1 MSEIKTDKIKPV
13 DAGSTTTLGDSGDT
27 ISTSSGT
34 TLDIQGTYSGINT
47 INWDTTAKT
56 AAFTAETNRGYFV
69 DTSSAAITVTLPAS
83 PIAGSFIGIKD
94 YALTADTNNIIIN
107 GNGNKIQ
114 AATENASI
122 KTEGG
127 AVNLVY
133 VDSTQGW
140 LTFDAGQSSDVTA
153 IEFVAATG
161 GTVTTCGDFK
171 IHTFTGPGTFC
182 VSNAG
187 SAAGSNTIDYLVVAG
202 GGSGAGP
209 GGVTGG
215 GGAGGFRT
223 ASCSPV
229 TVQGYPVTIGAGGTV
244 APSNARGGSG
254 ASSVFNSTTSAGGGG
269 GGMNVPGATASTGG
283 SGGGGGGDNLNTTG
297 AAGNT
302 PPVTP
307 PQGNPG
313 GNGGGPN
320 LAAGGG
326 GGAGATGSNNSS
338 TNGGPG
344 GNGSPWPGNSTTYA
358 GGGGG
363 TGLSGGSN
371 GTGGTGGGGTGGT
384 SAGTANTGGGG
395 GGKRAGG
402 SGVVII
408 KYKFQ

>member
-182 VSNAG
+182 VSKY
-187 SAAGSNTIDYLVVAG
+187 D
-202 GGSGAGP
+202 
-209 GGVTGG
+209 GGVQTFGLS
-215 GGAGGFRT
+215 F
-223 ASCSPV
+223 
-229 TVQGYPVTIGAGGTV
+229 
-244 APSNARGGSG
+244 
-254 ASSVFNSTTSAGGGG
+254 
-269 GGMNVPGATASTGG
+269 GATDLACVSTFVE
-283 SGGGGGGDNLNTTG
+283 LLLL
-297 AAGNT
+297 
-302 PPVTP
+302 VW
-307 PQGNPG
+307 
-313 GNGGGPN
+313 
-320 LAAGGG
+320 LARVWFVF
-326 GGAGATGSNNSS
+326 SICL
-338 TNGGPG
+338 
-344 GNGSPWPGNSTTYA
+344 Y
-358 GGGGG
+358 
-363 TGLSGGSN
+363 LLRVH
-371 GTGGTGGGGTGGT
+371 
-384 SAGTANTGGGG
+384 
-395 GGKRAGG
+395 KLFR
-402 SGVVII
+402 I
-408 KYKFQ
+408 FF